1 MLDIIFC
8 NTAIEIPKK
17 VNTKINTRIT
27 SNRGHRN
34 RYEDAVVPPYGRMRG
49 RATAALP
56 PHIHLLQACDPAR
69 MQEGYKAKDKK
80 ESSTHREHPLQGNSS
95 HRHSRPSGNK
105 DTRGNGDKC
114 GDKKASRTDTVREAL
129 IQRRRLPTLP
139 HCIAVPSA

>member
-17 VNTKINTRIT
+17 VNTKINTGIT

-34 RYEDAVVPPYGRMRG
+34 RFEDAVVPPYGRM
-49 RATAALP
+49 
-56 PHIHLLQACDPAR
+56 
-69 MQEGYKAKDKK
+69 QEGYKAKDEK

-114 GDKKASRTDTVREAL
+114 GDKKSLPDSVCPGGSHSKEAATYSPALHCSPIGASGLNFSVRNGK
-129 IQRRRLPTLP
+129 RWDPTA
-139 HCIAVPSA
+139 IAT

>member
-49 RATAALP
+49 RATEALPP

-80 ESSTHREHPLQGNSS
+80 ESSIHREHPLQGNFIT
-95 HRHSRPSGNK
+95 P
-105 DTRGNGDKC
+105 
-114 GDKKASRTDTVREAL
+114 AFPPVRE
-129 IQRRRLPTLP
+129 QGHKGKWRQMRR
-139 HCIAVPSA
+139 IE

>member
-1 MLDIIFC
+1 MMSKNSIVPFLKDYLIKFLTRPFLLDT
-8 NTAIEIPKK
+8 NEIPKK

-114 GDKKASRTDTVREAL
+114 GESSRRKTK
-129 IQRRRLPTLP
+129 
-139 HCIAVPSA
+139 